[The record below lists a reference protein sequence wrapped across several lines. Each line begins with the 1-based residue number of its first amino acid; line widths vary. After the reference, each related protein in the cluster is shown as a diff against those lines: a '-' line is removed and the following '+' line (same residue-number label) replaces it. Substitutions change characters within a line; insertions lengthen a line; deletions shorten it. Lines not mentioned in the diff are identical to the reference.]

1 MEHRR
6 NARTPARLPV
16 IVQVPDLGLIR
27 GRARDFS
34 RRSMYIETAPS
45 VAVWPR
51 SDLRVSV
58 PVGPEVR
65 TLEAVVV
72 RIAGNGFAVCFSDFA
87 TPALDSLK
95 ALHGESTPPPNTN
108 PAAGGFPV
116 VD

>member
-72 RIAGNGFAVCFSDFA
+72 RIAGNGFAVHFSDFA
-87 TPALDSLK
+87 RPALESLK
-95 ALHGESTPPPNTN
+95 ALHGETAAAAVTD
-108 PAAGGFPV
+108 PAPGGFPAA
-116 VD
+116 D